1 MEEKGKVKKQK
12 EREQES
18 KGNEKK
24 EQGRERAKEGNEMR
38 RKDGRG
44 KETKE

>member
-12 EREQES
+12 ERKQES